1 MNRYVIAAAA
11 TAMLVGAGAAL
22 ATTSDAPQPDAGA
35 EIMNPMIAGQA
46 MLPTRDLA
54 DNIANSPEHTAFVH
68 GLKESGVE
76 GLLKGKG
83 PFTVFAPTNEAF
95 ASARAGASGKTELTK
110 LLDYHIVRGRLD
122 SRTLLKLIG
131 EGGGQAKLKTVEGGT
146 LVAMLNGP
154 TNIALMD
161 AKGGIADITIYDVYQ
176 ANGVM
181 QVIDKVVRP
190 D

>member
-1 MNRYVIAAAA
+1 MNRVAIAA
-11 TAMLVGAGAAL
+11 TATALLIGAGAAL
-22 ATTSDAPQPDAGA
+22 ATTSDQPKPDPGA

-46 MLPTRDLA
+46 MLATRDIA

-68 GLKESGVE
+68 DLKESGVD

-83 PFTVFAPTNEAF
+83 PFTVFAPTNAAF
-95 ASARAGASGKTELTK
+95 AASRAGGSDKSELTR

-122 SRTLLKLIG
+122 SKTLLKLIG
-131 EGGGQAKLKTVEGGT
+131 EGGGEAKLKTVEGGT

-161 AKGGIADITIYDVYQ
+161 AKGQVADITIYDVYQ